1 MLVQTL
7 IRTILFFFIV
17 KLRNIL
23 KSYNASTYNQP
34 YKVSSL
40 FLIRLE
46 IISERKFEY
55 LWKWFKSST
64 FHLNCLFYLL
74 LLCVKHWQ
82 LLLFQCL
89 AKREWRG
96 ENVSQLS
103 ENFVFSLTWQ
113 KSRQKK
119 SEVAQGLTLKELEK
133 LRWYTGWLSI
143 CSSLFFLWKLKYVL
157 YHFWTTADSMVQRA
171 IERQNLCYSQVFDLL
186 QYCQLIPTRRHFTTT
201 PRAECSSLSGLTT
214 TISNNN
220 NETNK

>member
-1 MLVQTL
+1 MRIYINIDKILLNWKVKMMNYKLLLTEQRCLYRHRLGQYYFFHCKT
-7 IRTILFFFIV
+7 LFFFHC
-17 KLRNIL
+17 KIL

-119 SEVAQGLTLKELEK
+119 VK
-133 LRWYTGWLSI
+133 
-143 CSSLFFLWKLKYVL
+143 
-157 YHFWTTADSMVQRA
+157 
-171 IERQNLCYSQVFDLL
+171 
-186 QYCQLIPTRRHFTTT
+186 
-201 PRAECSSLSGLTT
+201 
-214 TISNNN
+214 
-220 NETNK
+220 